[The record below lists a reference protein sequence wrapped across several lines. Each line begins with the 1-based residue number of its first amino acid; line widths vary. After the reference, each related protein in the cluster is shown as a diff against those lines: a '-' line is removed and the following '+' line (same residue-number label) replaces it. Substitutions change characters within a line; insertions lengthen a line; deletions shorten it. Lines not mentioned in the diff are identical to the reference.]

1 MMKGNIV
8 RSALLLATSILL
20 ALIAGRAFWVW
31 LGESPFGMTG
41 ATYIDFFQHLDQ
53 RIALPIAII
62 GILGPLL
69 AGVSA
74 AVLKADRPV
83 FYSLV
88 AACALGVIG
97 VLVTVAINAPINEQ
111 IADWQPAALP
121 AGYQDVLQ
129 TWWTWHIVRMIANL
143 GAMCAAF
150 LALLAA

>member
-1 MMKGNIV
+1 MKSNIV
-8 RSALLLATSILL
+8 RSALLLSTAILL
-20 ALIAGRAFWVW
+20 ALVAGRAFWVW

-74 AVLKADRPV
+74 AVMKADRPV
-83 FYSLV
+83 FYFLV
-88 AACALGVIG
+88 AACVLGVIG

-111 IADWQPAALP
+111 IADWKPAALP
-121 AGYQDVLQ
+121 AGYEDVLQ
-129 TWWTWHIVRMIANL
+129 TWWTWHIVRMIASVA
-143 GAMCAAF
+143 AMCAAF
-150 LALLAA
+150 LALLVA